1 MLCKSCPDE
10 MRAMLGCQRRERPP
24 ERLRPSS
31 IVDEEEE
38 EEDGPPPP
46 PPLILPRDEEH
57 CIVDTAA
64 LVNLARAEGT
74 NQGQSKKWQHSLHL
88 PPKAWGTIKY
98 RGSMM
103 SAVAY

>member
-31 IVDEEEE
+31 IDEEE
-38 EEDGPPPP
+38 EEDGPLP

-57 CIVDTAA
+57 CIVYAA
-64 LVNLARAEGT
+64 SR
-74 NQGQSKKWQHSLHL
+74 
-88 PPKAWGTIKY
+88 
-98 RGSMM
+98 R
-103 SAVAY
+103 